1 MTAGGGDGAALLV
14 VRSVVAR
21 PEDRPGFDHWY
32 RTDHMPKAI
41 ARLGAQEG
49 WRYWSATDPAVHYAV
64 YRYPS
69 LAALNSRDDGNRRAL
84 MLEYETAW
92 PGVSRTR
99 EVLLPAHAA
108 GSPGPVPAG
117 SAG

>member
-1 MTAGGGDGAALLV
+1 VTAGGDGAALLV

-21 PEDRPGFDHWY
+21 PEDRPGFDRWY

-41 ARLGAQEG
+41 AWLGAVEG
-49 WRYWSATDPAVHYAV
+49 WRYWSATDPSVHYAV

-69 LAALNSRDDGNRRAL
+69 LEALHTRDDANRRAL
-84 MLEYETAW
+84 MAEYEAAW

-99 EVLLPAHAA
+99 EVLLPADPAGAA
-108 GSPGPVPAG
+108 VPAPAG